1 MFESYIICFFSTIMM
16 DSLKVII
23 LFYAIGGSIQVFRPP
38 FSPPMPPRKA
48 KARDFQPMRPR
59 DSRETTLEVP
69 EDQEPGGPPGMARFL
84 RVQFLLTQKIGGLG
98 KGRMMKDEFDVSPVF
113 FFKKRKHR
121 RRWLEDL
128 QWMNVAGCLFGR
140 GLL

>member
-69 EDQEPGGPPGMARFL
+69 EEQEPGGPPGMANFL
-84 RVQFLLTQKIGGLG
+84 GFKFLFDPKKSVALEF
-98 KGRMMKDEFDVSPVF
+98 GRMMKDEFDVSPVF
-113 FFKKRKHR
+113 FFK
-121 RRWLEDL
+121 ETS
-128 QWMNVAGCLFGR
+128 QEVA
-140 GLL
+140 